1 MNCFCFLVLAALALV
16 LTPVASR
23 TGDLTVF
30 AAASLRTAL
39 DEVNE
44 AWRQAA
50 GSPAIGVF
58 AASNALATQ
67 IAEGAPA
74 DVFISADE
82 AWMDDLAAKGLL
94 RPGSRIALLGN
105 ALVLV
110 APAGEASPVDL
121 TPPVDLESR
130 LGDGRLAVGDTASV
144 PAGRYAKAALEAL
157 GAWAGVKDHLAE
169 QANVRAALALVARGE
184 APLGIVY
191 LTDARAEPA
200 VAVVATFP
208 AASHPAIVYPAAIT
222 ASSTNP
228 AAERYLA
235 FLRGSVAQEIFRR
248 HGFAILD

>member
-1 MNCFCFLVLAALALV
+1 MIRSCLLILAALTLSFSPA
-16 LTPVASR
+16 ASR
-23 TGDLTVF
+23 AGDLTIF

-39 DEVNE
+39 DEANE
-44 AWRQAA
+44 AWRQEAA
-50 GSPAIGVF
+50 SAAIGVF
-58 AASNALATQ
+58 AASNALAAQ

-74 DVFISADE
+74 DVFISADA

-94 RPGSRIALLGN
+94 RPQSRIDLLGN
-105 ALVLV
+105 SLVLV
-110 APAGEASPVDL
+110 APAGEASPIDL
-121 TPPVDLESR
+121 TPPVDLGNR
-130 LGDGRLAVGDTASV
+130 LGDSRLAVGDTEAV

-157 GAWAGVKDHLAE
+157 GAWAHVRDHLAE

-208 AASHPAIVYPAAIT
+208 PASHPAIVYPAAIT

-235 FLRGSVAQEIFRR
+235 FLRGPVATAIFRR